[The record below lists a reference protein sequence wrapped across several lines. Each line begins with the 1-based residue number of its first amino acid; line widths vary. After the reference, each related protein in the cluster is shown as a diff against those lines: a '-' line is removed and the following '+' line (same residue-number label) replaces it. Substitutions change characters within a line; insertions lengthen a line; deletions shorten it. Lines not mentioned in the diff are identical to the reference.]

1 MRTLVVAALL
11 LAPLSLFAQEKRN
24 SLYVFIANPEFTS
37 SETSGTN
44 YSGAFG
50 VALQHKFRER
60 WSGELTIA
68 RQRQRTGIL
77 RFDPQGNVI
86 ERQTFYSHSIPV
98 DLAGYYHFLNDSAWK
113 PYLGLAARY
122 VAEEGGAGG
131 IGGGVLWRL
140 RPAFGIRFDG
150 KLLLGNR
157 LSHMSSFNGA
167 VGVAWSF

>member
-1 MRTLVVAALL
+1 MRWLALIALL
-11 LAPLSLFAQEKRN
+11 LAPLSLFAQDKRN

-37 SETSGTN
+37 SDSAGTN

-50 VALQHKFRER
+50 LALQHKFSER
-60 WSGELTIA
+60 WSGEVGVS
-68 RQRQRTGIL
+68 RHRERTGFV

-86 ERQTFYSHSIPV
+86 ERQTFHHDTTPV
-98 DLAGYYHFLNDSAWK
+98 DLAGYYHFLNSASWK
-113 PYLGLAARY
+113 PYLGLTARY
-122 VAEEGGAGG
+122 SHGTTAG

-150 KLLLGNR
+150 KVLFGDREPYVNR
-157 LSHMSSFNGA
+157 FTGA